1 MLSPQAPPPS
11 WDSPPRPSTLKTK
24 KKLLPTLK
32 QPTWRRLAK
41 PHHTKKKYA
50 LEHIDHFDNL
60 CDSYGV
66 FDFEKK
72 MMLFSTSLAG
82 PALDWAQH
90 EPPLQSSH
98 GSILE
103 KLSWRFARNHL
114 SNPKCAKEHLCNFE
128 QLCHDYGL
136 GDNPKKIQLFQLSLA
151 GQAKEWAK
159 FNAQH
164 AFKTWNGYKGSFP
177 HRFAKGPVYVPP
189 PRPSYSQYHPS
200 SPDINKTPLFP
211 RESYQAARQTKIEDM
226 LQEYLRNQEESTKK
240 MERRIDF
247 IHESLG
253 NKSEVLFKQV
263 IKLDEDIK
271 KLREDHDRSLT
282 LVKLDVAS
290 KYQELLNKS
299 MRIEDTSYGNSKH
312 LGSIYNRLQALEGS
326 SHANYKRERSPTPNH
341 PPFYCNAITRRST
354 TQVHED
360 NEEEEREYEEQL
372 NDEDEEQSIDINA
385 SPKQSMDTPALET
398 LVSHQEVKLLHFKT
412 GSNAKTITTY

>member
-1 MLSPQAPPPS
+1 
-11 WDSPPRPSTLKTK
+11 
-24 KKLLPTLK
+24 
-32 QPTWRRLAK
+32 
-41 PHHTKKKYA
+41 
-50 LEHIDHFDNL
+50 
-60 CDSYGV
+60 
-66 FDFEKK
+66 
-72 MMLFSTSLAG
+72 
-82 PALDWAQH
+82 
-90 EPPLQSSH
+90 
-98 GSILE
+98 
-103 KLSWRFARNHL
+103 
-114 SNPKCAKEHLCNFE
+114 
-128 QLCHDYGL
+128 
-136 GDNPKKIQLFQLSLA
+136 
-151 GQAKEWAK
+151 
-159 FNAQH
+159 
-164 AFKTWNGYKGSFP
+164 
-177 HRFAKGPVYVPP
+177 
-189 PRPSYSQYHPS
+189 
-200 SPDINKTPLFP
+200 
-211 RESYQAARQTKIEDM
+211 
-226 LQEYLRNQEESTKK
+226 

-326 SHANYKRERSPTPNH
+326 SHATYKRERSPTPNH

-360 NEEEEREYEEQL
+360 SEEEEEREYEEQL

-385 SPKQSMDTPALET
+385 SPKQSMDTPSPRDPRFSPRSQAST
-398 LVSHQEVKLLHFKT
+398 LPRL

>member
-1 MLSPQAPPPS
+1 MEK
-11 WDSPPRPSTLKTK
+11 DSQSSKDYPLKTK
-24 KKLLPTLK
+24 KKLLPYLEAADLETSSQAASHQEEHL
-32 QPTWRRLAK
+32 LATPEEEINPELIEFVK
-41 PHHTKKKYA
+41 RDQFHDLFSEYA

-90 EPPLQSSH
+90 EPLSTIESW
-98 GSILE
+98 IDFREAFLE
-103 KLSWRFARNHL
+103 RICKKPPFKSNLNEELIKHVERNPFYN
-114 SNPKCAKEHLCNFE
+114 STSECAKEHLCNFE

-151 GQAKEWAK
+151 GQAKDWAK

-164 AFKTWNGYKGSFP
+164 AFKTWNGYKGAFLTDLL
-177 HRFAKGPVYVPP
+177 KGE
-189 PRPSYSQYHPS
+189 
-200 SPDINKTPLFP
+200 L
-211 RESYQAARQTKIEDM
+211 QAARQTKIEEM

-385 SPKQSMDTPALET
+385 SPKQSNGYT
-398 LVSHQEVKLLHFKT
+398 
-412 GSNAKTITTY
+412 